1 MEACHSRSNSAS
13 QSTTAAQTVALHS
26 YAGKSIFITGV
37 TGFVGK
43 VVLEKLLRSV
53 PKVERIYL
61 LIRSNSRYPTAEERF
76 QAEVATSTI
85 FDVLKDEGE
94 AEFAALCQ
102 RKLRFVSG
110 ELTAERFGLEES
122 AFAELAAEASPLS
135 KARCSAADSL
145 KLFCAPPVTVISTS
159 GFGSPQ

>member
-61 LIRSNSRYPTAEERF
+61 LIRSNSRYPTAAERF

-85 FDVLKDEGE
+85 FDVLKD
-94 AEFAALCQ
+94 
-102 RKLRFVSG
+102 VSI
-110 ELTAERFGLEES
+110 L
-122 AFAELAAEASPLS
+122 
-135 KARCSAADSL
+135 
-145 KLFCAPPVTVISTS
+145 ISN
-159 GFGSPQ
+159 